1 VTSKEDAV
9 RAWKALF
16 GRYQEA
22 SPIRFALTGDGTG
35 AATSDVDG
43 RVGWAWCRYDEEQSK
58 VSQVFNPR
66 FPGIPG
72 EMPVVIGR
80 LYPTDKYV
88 QILGINEA
96 LYREHYTDGTIEGYL
111 VPAHGQSHNSQAS
124 DPAPID
130 TGNIVPGMVHQTDP
144 DSMEVIVESFR
155 YINGLVVETHDTIA
169 VDLSGVTPSVG
180 YHQYVLIAL
189 TPSTGV
195 IRTTAGSEVPTP
207 AIPDVPDA
215 SPGDIPLAAV
225 DVRQGENITNTL
237 IFDYRAP
244 WNDAG
249 SGVLESLQQLAY
261 VESELDY
268 ALSRHVVGG

>member
-1 VTSKEDAV
+1 MASREDAV
-9 RAWKALF
+9 RAWKNLL
-16 GRYQEA
+16 GRYQES

-35 AATSDVDG
+35 AVTSDVDG

-72 EMPVVIGR
+72 EVPVVIGK

-96 LYREHYTDGTIEGYL
+96 LYREHYTDGNIEGYL
-111 VPAHGQSHNSQAS
+111 VPAHGQSHNSQGS

-130 TGNIVPGMVHQTDP
+130 LGNIIPGLVHQTDP

-155 YINGLVVETHDTIA
+155 YINNLTVQTHDTIA
-169 VDLSGVTPSVG
+169 VDLSGVTPAAG
-180 YHQYVLIAL
+180 HHQYVLIAL
-189 TPSTGV
+189 IPSTGA
-195 IRTTAGSEVPTP
+195 IRTTESSEVTTP

-215 SPGDIPLAAV
+215 DPGDIPLAVV
-225 DVRQGENITNTL
+225 DVRQGANITNNY
-237 IFDYRAP
+237 IYDYRAIF
-244 WNDAG
+244 NDAG
-249 SGVLESLQQLAY
+249 SGILEATKQMLW
-261 VESELDY
+261 LDHMMDCEVT
-268 ALSRHVVGG
+268 RHEVG